1 VPHAQVRQLG
11 AQVLAAREREVE
23 DDAASRRRA
32 LMEKLRVS
40 DYQIINWRQDN
51 GLWDIYW
58 SNLVG
63 PLGCQAHPAPLVASP
78 LYTGSRG
85 TLLGGKNKQNS
96 IRRRNICMCL
106 R

>member
-1 VPHAQVRQLG
+1 MGSGIYIGLTWLG
-11 AQVLAAREREVE
+11 HWGAR
-23 DDAASRRRA
+23 
-32 LMEKLRVS
+32 
-40 DYQIINWRQDN
+40 
-51 GLWDIYW
+51 
-58 SNLVG
+58 
-63 PLGCQAHPAPLVASP
+63 PTPTPLVASP